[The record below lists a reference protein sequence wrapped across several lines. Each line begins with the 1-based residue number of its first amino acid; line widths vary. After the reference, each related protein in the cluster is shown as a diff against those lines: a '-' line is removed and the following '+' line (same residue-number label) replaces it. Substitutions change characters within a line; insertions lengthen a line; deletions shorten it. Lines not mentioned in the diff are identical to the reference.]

1 MVRLWS
7 VMMFWDE
14 GKASWST
21 RSRGMRRRLER
32 RLVTSRFITNLL
44 GTVRKLRLLAKT
56 SRRNAL
62 AVTAMTDDVTSP
74 TVTSQ

>member
-1 MVRLWS
+1 
-7 VMMFWDE
+7 
-14 GKASWST
+14 
-21 RSRGMRRRLER
+21 MRRRLER